1 MQKNAQEHI
10 ITNEADLEKIVF
22 TLNAGDRIFFSGDL
36 GSGKSTFIRHL
47 IRKHTNNP
55 GLIVR
60 SPTYTYYQKYENIY
74 HCDLYRLEDYSS
86 WVSIGGK
93 EIADDSESI
102 LLIEWPNIVSSDIV
116 PSKTVQIEIIEDE
129 MRKIT
134 ITDFSV
140 SPE

>member
-22 TLNAGDRIFFSGDL
+22 TLNAWDRIFFSWDL

-55 GLIVR
+55 WLIVR

-86 WVSIGGK
+86 WVSIGWK